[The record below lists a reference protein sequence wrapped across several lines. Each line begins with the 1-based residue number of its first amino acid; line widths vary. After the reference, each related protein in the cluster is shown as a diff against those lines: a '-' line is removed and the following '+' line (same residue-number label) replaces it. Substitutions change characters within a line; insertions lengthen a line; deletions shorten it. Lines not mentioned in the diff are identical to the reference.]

1 VVVVV
6 SVGSGASGASG
17 SLQASPP
24 LRTKTGREKTSF
36 TKILEYGHTHRCV
49 VIRGLEGGKELGDD
63 DIEEPVSSADA
74 GSD

>member
-36 TKILEYGHTHRCV
+36 TKILEYGHTQVCRHPR
-49 VIRGLEGGKELGDD
+49 GGKELGDD

>member
-24 LRTKTGREKTSF
+24 LRKKTGGRKNLFYKDTRIR
-36 TKILEYGHTHRCV
+36 THTGV
-49 VIRGLEGGKELGDD
+49 SSSSGGGKELGDD